1 MKEKAVTTVLTG
13 AETAD
18 QALTIMKKHY
28 DHATVVQ
35 MLGRGEYDVL
45 YRRERNETTSEQ
57 RKMQKK
63 RLDMLEKEFI
73 KQGGRLEDLD
83 KKLKG

>member
-1 MKEKAVTTVLTG
+1 MKEKAVDTKLSG

-18 QALTIMKKHY
+18 QALALLKKHY
-28 DHATVVQ
+28 DHATVVR
-35 MLGRGEYDVL
+35 MLNRGEYDVL
-45 YRRERNETTSEQ
+45 YRAERNETTSEQ
-57 RKMQKK
+57 RKAQKR

-73 KQGGRLEDLD
+73 ARGGKIEDLD